1 MKWKKK
7 AAGLFASLQG
17 GQGARRRKYEKN
29 IYLSFSFLSLSLSI
43 ANNARLVS
51 NASQKRG
58 ESVKLTRARSNRRSR
73 NFFPVIFFK
82 ESKINSTLFF
92 DLNPCEFFL
101 LAISVSSFS
110 FPGLFTFARRLLA
123 LSRLFSRRFY
133 SRARSRLPPLLSSR
147 ATPLLSSFFLSPLF
161 LPLPLLP
168 LVVTA
173 DRRPARL
180 AAPPPRP
187 RRTSSLLRRAAAAG

>member
-1 MKWKKK
+1 MRRCK
-7 AAGLFASLQG
+7 AAKELVAENT
-17 GQGARRRKYEKN
+17 KKN

-73 NFFPVIFFK
+73 NFFSVIFFK

-92 DLNPCEFFL
+92 YLNPCEFFL

-123 LSRLFSRRFY
+123 LSCLSSRRFY